1 MAQSPYVNWSKLM
14 VNLFTPLVN
23 YQFFILSAVNF
34 SKIKSL
40 KHVVKKTVSYSSW
53 LFLLQNMLV
62 LKGEIDCWPPLWE
75 LKCSCMNKNIT
86 VGFYQKKIDKI
97 VWLNYTTAYTMVC
110 SWLSSLSSPSLL
122 KLVYMQAIHKKV
134 LCFSVFSF
142 QWCLKT
148 ESNVGSKCY
157 SIVP

>member
-1 MAQSPYVNWSKLM
+1 MAQSPFVNWSKLM

-34 SKIKSL
+34 SKIKTL

-86 VGFYQKKIDKI
+86 VGFIPKENWQNCLVKLYNSIHNDMQLVIIFIITKFIETCIHASNRQK
-97 VWLNYTTAYTMVC
+97 
-110 SWLSSLSSPSLL
+110 SSLFF
-122 KLVYMQAIHKKV
+122 YI
-134 LCFSVFSF
+134 FSF
-142 QWCLKT
+142 
-148 ESNVGSKCY
+148 
-157 SIVP
+157 